1 MMKKNQSIGIF
12 DSGIGGLT
20 VAKAISALLP
30 NESLI
35 YFGDTEHM
43 PYGDRSAEH
52 IRGYSENIAEFLIA
66 KGAKIIVIA
75 CNSASSVA
83 YQMLKEKYQG
93 KIDVVGVIS
102 PVVDYIISK
111 DIKKVG
117 IIGTKATI
125 GSKNHEILLKD
136 KKSNIKVASLATPL
150 LASMIEEG
158 YFNNSISQTII
169 NSYLSNWR
177 FKGIQALVLA
187 CTHYPL
193 IKKEILKYYNQHVEV
208 IDTTEIV
215 AHAVRESLSA
225 QNLLFSGKRGKD
237 RFYVSEFT
245 ESFEKTTKIF
255 YGSQVQIEEIKL

>member
-1 MMKKNQSIGIF
+1 MKKNQPIGIF

-20 VAKAISALLP
+20 VAKAIVELLP

-43 PYGDRSAEH
+43 PYGDRSPEH
-52 IRGYSENIAEFLIA
+52 IRQYSENIADFLIA
-66 KGAKIIVIA
+66 KGAKILVIA

-83 YQMLKEKYQG
+83 FRMLKEKYEG
-93 KIDVVGVIS
+93 EIDVIGVIM
-102 PVVDYIISK
+102 PVVDYIVSK
-111 DIKKVG
+111 DIKKTG

-125 GSKNHEILLKD
+125 GSKNHELLLKE
-136 KKSNIKVASLATPL
+136 KKPSVKVVSLATPL
-150 LASMIEEG
+150 LAPMIEEG
-158 YFNNSISQTII
+158 FFNNSISQTII

-193 IKKEILKYYNQHVEV
+193 IKKEILKYYNKNVEV

-215 AHAVRESLSA
+215 AKAVKE
-225 QNLLFSGKRGKD
+225 LLERKKLLNPGKKGKD
-237 RFYVSEFT
+237 KFFVSEFT
-245 ESFEKTTKIF
+245 ESFEKTTKTF
-255 YGSQVQIEEIKL
+255 YGSQVSIEEVKL